1 MSPSTLHIVGG
12 DWHASSH
19 LLHRRMYVAIGS
31 PSMAHV
37 LIRGTQGC
45 LGTGRQDRA
54 VGFALLLDGGAWSSP
69 HIWHLS
75 RGLAGLVIEGESA
88 LQQTCEVLVELLRGI
103 DPKGTK
109 CCPLV
114 CVCTSNDGDFDISVL
129 LQEHT
134 AAIRDEIPVNHWG
147 KSVVG

>member
-75 RGLAGLVIEGESA
+75 RGLAGLVIKGESA

-103 DPKGTK
+103 DPKG
-109 CCPLV
+109 PNAV
-114 CVCTSNDGDFDISVL
+114 PSSVFVPAMMGTL
-129 LQEHT
+129 TYLCFF
-134 AAIRDEIPVNHWG
+134 
-147 KSVVG
+147 KSTLPRSGMKSPSTTGANR